1 MNSRVLELLTGYLI
15 GDLDF
20 ESFEDLII
28 PLAWDSEITA
38 QDVVDQIAAEIAL
51 VKDGASDDAT
61 FRVRIA
67 EIAASLG
74 VPTCQA

>member
-1 MNSRVLELLTGYLI
+1 MNSRVLELLNGYLI

-20 ESFEDLII
+20 DSFEDLVI
-28 PLAWDSEITA
+28 PLAWESDSPA

-61 FRVRIA
+61 FRVRVAGIA
-67 EIAASLG
+67 VSLG
-74 VPTCQA
+74 APTCQA